1 MLKIE
6 IGQWEGGQKIGLTFE
21 CDKQTN
27 RQRLLYIVQIKAY
40 VFSQGSYTRACK
52 MHVCLFV

>member
-27 RQRLLYIVQIKAY
+27 AALYNIDKQ
-40 VFSQGSYTRACK
+40 
-52 MHVCLFV
+52 